1 MLMTKIL
8 IVLSLLLMVCP
19 VFGQDIDPGRID
31 LSQARMSIAGPEEIY
46 VTNIYYDNTRLSVLL
61 AYDGKTGATIYGPWY
76 DSDKLLQDYFE
87 LGYASLRIQDDTT
100 LIVSDVML
108 GTRGFSGR
116 FKFDGNSKLALDGA
130 WATMTP
136 HTSEMK
142 VANVEAQLLIV
153 QKRYEQQLRA
163 ADTVHSMAVAE
174 LQTELSAA
182 RRAAIAA
189 GADAGAITAGI
200 APSDVQQV
208 GFTGGRSLSG
218 DWSVSS
224 AGAAQIDSGQYFA
237 KLVIPF
243 NQVAKRT
250 LYSFEAISTGSGFTG
265 YGVHF
270 FASPETRRNGYGYG
284 ASYLV
289 WLTRDPAYFG
299 TDATYLQLYRSYN
312 DVTMVQI
319 ASIQIKDSIDRLI
332 TTDVLYDQTTRTIGV
347 TANGIEYLNVSV
359 SSPISSGREIA
370 LRALGDGVLFNDLT
384 VSAR

>member
-46 VTNIYYDNTRLSVLL
+46 VTNVYYDNTRLSVLL
-61 AYDGKTGATIYGPWY
+61 AYDGKSGATIYGPWY

-136 HTSEMK
+136 HTAEMK
-142 VANVEAQLLIV
+142 VANIEAQLLIV

-189 GADAGAITAGI
+189 GADADAITAGI

-224 AGAAQIDSGQYFA
+224 AGAAQIDSEQYFA

-250 LYSFEAISTGSGFTG
+250 LYSFEARSTGSGFTG

-289 WLTRDPAYFG
+289 WLTRDPAHFG

-332 TTDVLYDQTTRTIGV
+332 TTDVLYDQTARTIGV
-347 TANGIEYLNVSV
+347 TANGVEYLNVSV